1 MFVTS
6 VHCRQGRRGGLRRI
20 RCGGFSL
27 TEILVVMGV
36 LAMLLGLIL
45 SGTGSMNGTQ
55 GMTAVHQVTA
65 LCDLARAKALRGEA
79 GVVIAFAKSDIGV
92 SGKAFRSAIICA
104 EDPSTESPD
113 DVRPVSDW
121 YHLPEGFVFTLAST
135 ASPGSGAN
143 LLSLPN
149 SSRPVRF
156 PGAAA
161 NVELPC
167 VGFGSLG
174 EVVFPESDAEAE
186 ESLLIA
192 IAEGWAVSGNPRARS
207 GQVHLPGECRWIA
220 LRRNSGSPMILP

>member
-6 VHCRQGRRGGLRRI
+6 VHDRQVRSGGLRRI
-20 RCGGFSL
+20 RCDGFSL
-27 TEILVVMGV
+27 TEILVVIGV
-36 LAMLLGLIL
+36 LALLLGLIL
-45 SGTGSMNGTQ
+45 SGTGAMSGTQ
-55 GMTAVHQVTA
+55 GMTAVHQVAA
-65 LCDLARAKALRGEA
+65 LCDLARARALRGET
-79 GVVIAFAKSDIGV
+79 GIVIAFAKTDIGV
-92 SGKAFRSAIICA
+92 SGKAYRSAIICA
-104 EDPSTESPD
+104 DDPSTEESD

-135 ASPGSGAN
+135 ASPDAGAN
-143 LLSLPN
+143 LLTLPQV
-149 SSRPVRF
+149 SKPVRF

-174 EVVFPESDAEAE
+174 EVVFPEFDAEAE

-192 IAEGWAVSGNPRARS
+192 VAEGWADSGNPRARS
-207 GQVHLPGECRWIA
+207 GQMHQPSECRWIA